1 MPALL
6 TLTANDLLNRVAV
19 EVGLDQVSDPV
30 ASTEKEFIKLAAM
43 LNIAGEELSQNYP
56 WEFLVKEHSITT
68 VAADQEYDL
77 PSDFL
82 YMVNQ
87 TGWERTQSNPL
98 SGPLSPQ
105 DWQYLA
111 GRDLVSSSI
120 YTSFRINEGVFKV
133 YPDPIP
139 ADLEITFEYVSRNW
153 VLDGDTGNTYK
164 DSVTQ
169 GSDTPQ
175 FDRVL
180 LTRFLKVKWLES
192 TGFDSTKAQSD
203 LNQSFSL
210 LLSREK
216 GAPILNAGGGYRGFP
231 YLSGNSVSDTGY
243 GV

>member
-1 MPALL
+1 MSALL
-6 TLTANDLLNRVAV
+6 TQTANDLLNRVAL
-19 EVGLDQVSDPV
+19 EVGLEQVADPW
-30 ASTEKEFIKLAAM
+30 ASTEKEFIKLGGL

-56 WEFLVKEHSITT
+56 WEFLVKEHTIVT

-98 SGPLSPQ
+98 AGPLSPQ

-133 YPDPIP
+133 YPDPIA

-153 VLDGDTGNTYK
+153 VLDGTTGNTYK
-164 DSVTQ
+164 AAVTQ

-175 FDRVL
+175 FDRL
-180 LTRFLKVKWLES
+180 LLSRFLKVKWLES
-192 TGFDSTKAQSD
+192 TGHESSKAQAD

-210 LLSREK
+210 LMGREK
-216 GAPILNAGGGYRGFP
+216 GAAILNSGRGYRGFP
-231 YLSGNSVSDTGY
+231 YLTGGSVPDSGY
-243 GV
+243 G

>member
-1 MPALL
+1 MSALL
-6 TLTANDLLNRVAV
+6 TLTANDLLNRVAL
-19 EVGLDQVSDPV
+19 EVGLDQEADPW
-30 ASTEKEFIKLAAM
+30 ASTEKEFVKMQAL
-43 LNIAGEELSQNYP
+43 LNVAGEELSQNYP
-56 WEFLVKEHSITT
+56 WEFLVKEHIITT

-139 ADLEITFEYVSRNW
+139 ANLEITFEYVSRNW
-153 VLDGDTGNTYK
+153 VLDGSTGNTYK

-175 FDRVL
+175 FDRL
-180 LTRFLKVKWLES
+180 LLSRFLKVKWLEQA
-192 TGFDSTKAQSD
+192 GFDSSKAQSD

-210 LLSREK
+210 LQSRDK
-216 GAPILNAGGGYRGFP
+216 GSSILNTGRGGRSFP
-231 YLSGNSVSDTGY
+231 YLTAPDTGF
-243 GV
+243 GT